1 MKEQL
6 SPTVT
11 LNGGFISL
19 AGSGWKAKGRMQEYR
34 EDC

>member
-1 MKEQL
+1 MKEQM

-11 LNGGFISL
+11 LKFGFISL